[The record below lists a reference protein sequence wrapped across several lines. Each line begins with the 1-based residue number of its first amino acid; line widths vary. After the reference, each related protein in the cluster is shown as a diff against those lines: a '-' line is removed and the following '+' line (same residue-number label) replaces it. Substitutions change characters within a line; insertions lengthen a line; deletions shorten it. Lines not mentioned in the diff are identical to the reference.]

1 MKKMM
6 MIMVMTATIVAS
18 ASAMTR
24 SEARYEASNLTDRM
38 ARELSLSKM
47 QYDAVYNINYDYMR
61 SMSNSGHVD
70 SRAWS
75 QRNMELKSVL
85 TAHQYN
91 KYVAMSHMY
100 RPTRNATVRNWHSHK
115 ARPLPPARHSRV
127 IVVRR

>member
-1 MKKMM
+1 MM
-6 MIMVMTATIVAS
+6 MIMVMMATIVAS

-61 SMSNSGHVD
+61 SMSNSGRVD

-100 RPTRNATVRNWHSHK
+100 RPTRYRYAAVKNWHSHK
-115 ARPLPPARHSRV
+115 ARPLPPTRHSRV